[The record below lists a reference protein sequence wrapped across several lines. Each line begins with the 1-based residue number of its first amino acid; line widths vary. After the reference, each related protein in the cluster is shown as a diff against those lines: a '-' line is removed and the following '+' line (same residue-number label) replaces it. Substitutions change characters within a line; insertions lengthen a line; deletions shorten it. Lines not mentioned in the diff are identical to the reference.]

1 MHSTW
6 QLYLSKKDC
15 KVKKQVMALA
25 KNKEISASKLA
36 IEFIR
41 EGINRI
47 ETAEGD
53 KDILR

>member
-25 KNKEISASKLA
+25 KNKEVSASKLA

-47 ETAEGD
+47 EAAEGD
-53 KDILR
+53 KGILR